1 MRNTA
6 KPHRVAS
13 LRTQA
18 IFFFCILLTANGI
31 IAAIAST
38 YGKILEHAGAWPW
51 GIGLGQIVGAILIII
66 NLLVIVSFLDK
77 VFHPLEELT
86 AFASR
91 LERGDFYSRLYIAN
105 NSEIGHLAYHL
116 NAMADQLTAQI
127 ESLKKSHSLKQE
139 FIAISSHNL
148 QTPLIVIR
156 GYLEQLDKETHTL
169 NPEQKKAITGITNQ
183 TARLSYIVNR
193 LVKINQLQGELITLH
208 RYPSDLTTLTQ
219 EVVDAFQNYAR
230 SKQISLV
237 YNHPNNPLMV
247 EIDKEWIKYVW
258 ENLLDNAIKYTQN
271 NGVVTVTIGT
281 NENAKVY
288 GEVHDTGIG
297 IPMAEQESVFTPFH
311 RAQDVFDASYGG
323 FGLGLYGS
331 KLVIERHKGNIYLGS
346 EVGKGTTVR
355 FTLDQ

>member
-1 MRNTA
+1 MHDSD
-6 KPHRVAS
+6 KPHKTAR

-18 IFFFCILLTANGI
+18 IIFFSIVLLVNGFV
-31 IAAIAST
+31 AAISST
-38 YGKILEHAGAWPW
+38 YGKVLERAGVWPW
-51 GIGLGQIVGAILIII
+51 EIGLGQIAGGILIII
-66 NLLVIVSFLDK
+66 NLLIIVWYLDK
-77 VFHPLEELT
+77 KFHPLEELT

-91 LERGDFYSRLYIAN
+91 LGRGDLYSRVYIRD
-105 NSEIGHLAYHL
+105 NSELGNLAYHL
-116 NAMADQLTAQI
+116 NSMADQLTTQI
-127 ESLKKSHSLKQE
+127 ESLKKSHELKHE

-156 GYLEQLDKETHTL
+156 GYLEQLEKEAHALT
-169 NPEQKKAITGITNQ
+169 NEQKKAITGITNQ

-193 LVKINQLQGELITLH
+193 LMKVNQLQGELITLH
-208 RYPSDLTTLTQ
+208 RHPTDLTALTQ
-219 EVVDAFQNYAR
+219 EIVDAFQNYAR
-230 SKQISLV
+230 SKQVSLI

-247 EIDKEWIKYVW
+247 EVDREWIKYVW

-288 GEVHDTGIG
+288 GEVQDTGIG
-297 IPMAEQESVFTPFH
+297 IPMEDQEAIFTPFH
-311 RAQDVFDASYGG
+311 RAQDVLDASYGG

-331 KLVIERHKGNIYLGS
+331 KLVIERHRGNIYLGS
-346 EVGKGTTVR
+346 EVGKGTVVR

>member
-1 MRNTA
+1 MRTTPR
-6 KPHRVAS
+6 PHKATS

-18 IFFFCILLTANGI
+18 LVFFCILLASNGV
-31 IAAIAST
+31 IAAIASI
-38 YGKILEHAGAWPW
+38 YGKVLERASVWPW
-51 GIGLGQIVGAILIII
+51 EIGLGQIIGGILIIV
-66 NLLVIVSFLDK
+66 NLLAIVWFLDK
-77 VFHPLEELT
+77 MLHPLEELT

-91 LERGDFYSRLYIAN
+91 LERGDLYSRLRIAN
-105 NSEIGHLAYHL
+105 NTEIGHLAYHL

-127 ESLKKSHSLKQE
+127 ESLKKSHELKQE

-156 GYLEQLDKETHTL
+156 GYLEQLEKETHTL
-169 NPEQKKAITGITNQ
+169 SNEQKRAIDGITGQ
-183 TARLSYIVNR
+183 TSRLSYIVNR
-193 LVKINQLQGELITLH
+193 LIKINQLQGELITLH
-208 RYPSDLTTLTQ
+208 RRPHDLTALTQ
-219 EVVDAFQNYAR
+219 KVVDAFQNYAR

-237 YNHPNNPLMV
+237 YHHPNNPLMV
-247 EIDKEWIKYVW
+247 EIDSEWITYVW
-258 ENLLDNAIKYTQN
+258 ENLLDNALKYTQN

-281 NENAKVY
+281 NESAKVF
-288 GEVHDTGIG
+288 GETQDTGIG
-297 IPMAEQESVFTPFH
+297 IPMDAQESIFTPFH

-331 KLVIERHKGNIYLGS
+331 KLVIERHRGNIYLGS